1 MVTSENRCTPRLGMA
16 VMAVVFLI
24 YIKDLSNNIISK
36 VKLFTDDTSISSVV
50 YNSYIS
56 MSELNNEFKTK
67 SFWA

>member
-50 YNSYIS
+50 YNS
-56 MSELNNEFKTK
+56 
-67 SFWA
+67 

>member
-1 MVTSENRCTPRLGMA
+1 MVTSENRCSMA
-16 VMAVVFLI
+16 VMAVVFLT
-24 YIKDLSNNIISK
+24 YTKDLSNNTISK

-50 YNSYIS
+50 YNSKIS